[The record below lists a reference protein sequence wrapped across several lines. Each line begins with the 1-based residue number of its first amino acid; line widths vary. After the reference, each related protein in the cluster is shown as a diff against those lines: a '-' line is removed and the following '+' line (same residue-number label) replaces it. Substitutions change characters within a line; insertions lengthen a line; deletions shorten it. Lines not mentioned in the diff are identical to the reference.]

1 MVDHNFYMNLCLKE
15 AWRYQGLTYPN
26 PPVGSLI
33 LDNNGK
39 IIAIKAHQRAGSAHA
54 ELNVISEVLKL
65 MGDTNITKIDSPT
78 EKHQYILENHNNR
91 FLNFTIYVTLE
102 PCNHVGKT
110 PPCSTLIK
118 ELGFKRVVI
127 GAFDPNPRA
136 SGSAVSLKAQGIE
149 VITSILEQRCQE
161 LLIPFKKWQ
170 KNDSFIFFKI
180 AKTENGVYTGGVIS
194 SHESRKLVHKLRE
207 KIDLLVI
214 GGNTVRVDRPTLDCR
229 LCSSTKAP
237 DVLIYSNTSDF
248 DKKIPLFNI
257 KNRKVFI
264 QNSFK
269 ILKNYRFIMIE
280 GGEQMLKETLK
291 ITDQYLFFTAADFK
305 IGKTLQIELKLK
317 SLYKDKIGLDTIQWF
332 RKI

>member
-1 MVDHNFYMNLCLKE
+1 MVDHDFYMNLCLKE

-26 PPVGSLI
+26 PAVGSLI
-33 LDNNGK
+33 LDKNDK
-39 IIAIKAHQRAGSAHA
+39 IIAIKAHQRAGTAHA
-54 ELNVISEVLKL
+54 ELNVISEAFKL
-65 MGDTNITKIDSPT
+65 MGDTDITKIDSPT
-78 EKHQYILENHNNR
+78 KKHQYILENHNNR

-102 PCNHVGKT
+102 PCNHTGKT

-118 ELGFKRVVI
+118 ALGFKKVVI
-127 GAFDPNPRA
+127 GSLDPNPKA
-136 SGSAVSLKAQGIE
+136 SGSAVSLKAQGIK
-149 VITSILEQRCQE
+149 VITGVLEQKCQE

-170 KNDSFIFFKI
+170 ENDSFIFFKI

-194 SHESRKLVHKLRE
+194 SYESRKFVHKLRE

-237 DVLIYSNTSDF
+237 DVLIYSRRDDF
-248 DKKIPLFNI
+248 DREIPLFDI
-257 KNRKVFI
+257 KNRQVFI
-264 QNSFK
+264 QNHFE

-280 GGEQMLKETLK
+280 GGEHMLKETLQ
-291 ITDQYLFFTAADFK
+291 ITDQYLFFTAPDFK
-305 IGKTLQIELKLK
+305 IGKTLQIKLKLK